1 MENEKGEIVDLYVNT
16 NFLRCLRL
24 NWFYGGPGAENDFAT
39 WDNAQEDKRQAGAS
53 FKPSSSESEA
63 GENREPKA
71 LNIAKRTQLTFLFLS
86 YSYVPRK
93 CSATNRIIKA
103 NDHASVQ
110 ISIGKVD
117 ENGRYTG
124 ENQSYALCGFIRA
137 RGESDDSLNRLCQRD
152 GYVRNVWTAS
162 RQR

>member
-1 MENEKGEIVDLYVNT
+1 MENEKGEIVDL
-16 NFLRCLRL
+16 
-24 NWFYGGPGAENDFAT
+24 
-39 WDNAQEDKRQAGAS
+39 
-53 FKPSSSESEA
+53 
-63 GENREPKA
+63 
-71 LNIAKRTQLTFLFLS
+71 
-86 YSYVPRK
+86 YVPRK

-124 ENQSYALCGFIRA
+124 ENQTYALCGFIRA
-137 RGESDDSLNRLCQRD
+137 RGESDDSFNRLTQRD
-152 GYVRNVWTAS
+152 GYIRNVWTAS

>member
-1 MENEKGEIVDLYVNT
+1 LIIWTSRIAN
-16 NFLRCLRL
+16 
-24 NWFYGGPGAENDFAT
+24 PGRKHKNPHDT
-39 WDNAQEDKRQAGAS
+39 S
-53 FKPSSSESEA
+53 
-63 GENREPKA
+63 
-71 LNIAKRTQLTFLFLS
+71 ILTTLLLD
-86 YSYVPRK
+86 SYVPRK

-137 RGESDDSLNRLCQRD
+137 RGESDDSLNRLAQRD
-152 GYVRNVWTAS
+152 GYVRNVWAANS
-162 RQR
+162 QR